1 MAPITINCVSVCRM
15 SEAKCDPYCS
25 HQSERRFT
33 PELPLQIVPP
43 SHSIISSAYATTK
56 FDASRAARRVPR
68 YLRRDVCD
76 PHDLPPL
83 LGFSGDEGSELL
95 SIERHRHRAQI
106 GQPHLDRPL
115 REHGA
120 DLTAEACADGRRR
133 TLGRAYA
140 GPGPCL
146 VSRQR

>member
-1 MAPITINCVSVCRM
+1 MAPITVNCVSVRRM

-43 SHSIISSAYATTK
+43 SHLITSSAY
-56 FDASRAARRVPR
+56 ASRAARRVPR
-68 YLRRDVCD
+68 LLRRDVGD
-76 PHDLPPL
+76 PYDLAPL

-95 SIERHRHRAQI
+95 GIERHRHRAKI
-106 GQPHLDRPL
+106 GEPRLDCRL

-120 DLTAEACADGRRR
+120 DLPIEPCDDGRRP
-133 TLGRAYA
+133 TLERA
-140 GPGPCL
+140 PPPP
-146 VSRQR
+146 

>member
-1 MAPITINCVSVCRM
+1 MAPITINCVSVRRM

-68 YLRRDVCD
+68 LLRRDVGD
-76 PHDLPPL
+76 PHDLAPL
-83 LGFSGDEGSELL
+83 LGGSELL
-95 SIERHRHRAQI
+95 GIERHRHCAEI
-106 GQPHLDRPL
+106 
-115 REHGA
+115 A
-120 DLTAEACADGRRR
+120 IEACDDGRGGYPWARLRR
-133 TLGRAYA
+133 PRSLPRIPATLLAAACAHGRAA
-140 GPGPCL
+140 CARGRP
-146 VSRQR
+146 